1 MGLLYMMVSAFSL
14 KGKFWN
20 LDDHD
25 KKRLLESLDR
35 KMDSIS
41 VDLTHFRKY
50 LSLRGDMDLIGWCS
64 AKSPDHLLAFKVAFE
79 SSLMDLGR
87 NAFSSLSIYEDS
99 PYLKKGQEL
108 EDTIP
113 KVPLPYFV
121 AYPMTKENS
130 WYEISYDERKKI
142 MAEHIGVALS
152 HPENKNIRSY
162 TTYSFG
168 ISDGE
173 FMVIYEVD
181 DLSKWSHVT
190 GKLRE
195 VRARKW
201 IKSETPII
209 TGISVKNYSSI
220 LQ

>member
-1 MGLLYMMVSAFSL
+1 MMVTTFSL
-14 KGKFWN
+14 TDSFWN
-20 LDDHD
+20 LEGERRSD
-25 KKRLLESLDR
+25 LLMDLDVNIET
-35 KMDSIS
+35 IS
-41 VDLTHFRKY
+41 REMTHLRKY
-50 LSLRGDMDLIGWCS
+50 LSLRGDMDLICWCS
-64 AKSPDHLLAFKVAFE
+64 SRTPDNLLKLKIAFE
-79 SSLMDLGR
+79 STLGSVSR
-87 NAFSSLSIYEDS
+87 NSFSSISLYEDS
-99 PYLKKGQEL
+99 PYLKKGQKL

-113 KVPLPYFV
+113 GEPLPYFV
-121 AYPMTKENS
+121 AYPMSKENS
-130 WYEISYDERKKI
+130 WYEINYEERKKI

-190 GKLRE
+190 ARLRE

-209 TGISVKNYSSI
+209 TGISVKSYSE
-220 LQ
+220 LLH